1 MWSRWKWQ
9 PCPPCHVLWR
19 HLQPWSDPLL
29 DQHQKR
35 IILDGK
41 NHFRFALIQLIC
53 QFKFIKRRFWRKEKQ
68 FSDCK
73 KYSIIL
79 DLKYTIDVTR
89 DVNIGF
95 LRKPVILTIHGPLD
109 KYFPGTSTERKN
121 IPISVCS
128 LVSNSHQKIPKFPTL
143 VAAQQPPTADVW
155 QCHLRADGLTPEIST
170 EPSARSRV
178 WENLYLF

>member
-1 MWSRWKWQ
+1 MCSGAISSRDPILYWISTRNGSSSMAKIIF
-9 PCPPCHVLWR
+9 VLPSFN
-19 HLQPWSDPLL
+19 LSASSSSLNVDSGE
-29 DQHQKR
+29 KK
-35 IILDGK
+35 K
-41 NHFRFALIQLIC
+41 N
-53 QFKFIKRRFWRKEKQ
+53 
-68 FSDCK
+68 
-73 KYSIIL
+73 SIIL

-128 LVSNSHQKIPKFPTL
+128 LVSKSHQKIPKFPTL